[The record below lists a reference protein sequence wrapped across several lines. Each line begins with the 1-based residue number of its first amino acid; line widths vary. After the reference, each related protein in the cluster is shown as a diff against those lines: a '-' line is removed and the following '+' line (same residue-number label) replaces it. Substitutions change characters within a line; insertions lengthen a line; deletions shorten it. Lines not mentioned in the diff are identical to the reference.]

1 MWTTWPPTWHGG
13 ISRSTPWPTPP
24 ARVIDL
30 YGGRSDLAARVVRCV
45 GTPADR
51 FAEDALRILR
61 ALRFAAKLGFT
72 LDPATEAAALAARDT
87 LHTVSAERLY
97 TELDG
102 LLLAPG
108 PGRRW
113 RSTARF

>member
-1 MWTTWPPTWHGG
+1 M
-13 ISRSTPWPTPP
+13 
-24 ARVIDL
+24 
-30 YGGRSDLAARVVRCV
+30 RCV

-61 ALRFAAKLGFT
+61 ALRFSAKLGFA
-72 LDPATEAAALAARDT
+72 LDPATAAAALAARDT
-87 LHTVSAERLY
+87 LRTVSAERLY